1 MKVALSTINLNL
13 LVKLYFVIY
22 TDFVYVIFRVNRMI
36 QERLNHAKAVSDVYA
51 NRFRFMVLNATFINI
66 SVISWQSV
74 LLVEDNRIPRE
85 NHRPVS
91 SH

>member
-22 TDFVYVIFRVNRMI
+22 TDFVHVIFRVNRMI

-51 NRFRFMVLNATFINI
+51 FTAEFLRVHKF
-66 SVISWQSV
+66 
-74 LLVEDNRIPRE
+74 
-85 NHRPVS
+85 S
-91 SH
+91 SAESIYQV

>member
-1 MKVALSTINLNL
+1 MKTYKTDCHDITEILMKVALNTINLNL

-51 NRFRFMVLNATFINI
+51 FTA
-66 SVISWQSV
+66 
-74 LLVEDNRIPRE
+74 E
-85 NHRPVS
+85 
-91 SH
+91 